1 MKEPFKSMMVHKFR
15 HIIWDWNGTLFDDAW
30 LCVQVVNRLLTERD
44 LQTITPGQYEQSFG
58 FPVIDYYQRIGFT
71 FNKESFENI
80 NTAFIS
86 EYERRRKE
94 CSLRPDA
101 RNALDKIFRA
111 GINQSI
117 LSASKQ
123 AHLEK
128 AIHQC
133 GVCDYFQSIS
143 GLDNHHAWG
152 KLDIALN
159 WMNKTELNPNEILL
173 IGDTIHDFE
182 VAQGIEAA
190 CILIYS
196 GHQDVDR
203 LASCGA
209 RIIHDYS
216 ELIKTL
222 SL

>member
-1 MKEPFKSMMVHKFR
+1 MMVDKFR

-30 LCVQVVNRLLTERD
+30 LCVQVVNRLLTERN
-44 LQTITPGQYEQSFG
+44 LQTITPDQYERSFG
-58 FPVIDYYQRIGFT
+58 FPVVDYYQRIGFT
-71 FNKESFENI
+71 FNQESFENI

-86 EYERRRKE
+86 EYERRSKE
-94 CSLRPDA
+94 CSLRPGA

-111 GINQSI
+111 GISQSI

-128 AIHQC
+128 AIHMC
-133 GVCDYFQSIS
+133 DVCDYFESIS

-152 KLDIALN
+152 KSDIALN
-159 WMNKTELNPNEILL
+159 WMNKTELNPHEILL

-182 VAQGIEAA
+182 VAQGIETA

-196 GHQDVDR
+196 GHQDLDR
-203 LASCGA
+203 LYSTGA
-209 RIIHDYS
+209 RIIQDFS
-216 ELIKTL
+216 ELFKIL